1 MAIQV
6 VPYTDD
12 LKERWDTFV
21 LNSNNGTMFHLQ
33 KFFDYHPK
41 GRFKWNHLVFLD
53 KKEIIA
59 VLPGAAMGSTFES
72 PIGASYGSVVTNVI
86 SFATALELVDAFSEY
101 CRDHSIERAL
111 LTPPP
116 FIYQKVISQNMDFAL
131 AYRGFSY
138 DKHYISHSIPLA
150 TKGDFLASFQSTA
163 RRYIHK
169 NLREKTLTVEMN
181 DDYEAFYPILIKN
194 KARHDVKPTHTLN
207 ELLQLKKLLPENLQL
222 FLVYKGSKPI
232 AGSLMFACNQ
242 QVALCFYNMLLY
254 EYEQYNPI
262 HIVMYDVAKWAIERG
277 FSWIDIGVSQDTKA
291 ENPMTPSMNLILFKE
306 RFNSH
311 GILRSTFYK
320 RFI

>member
-6 VPYTDD
+6 VPYTED
-12 LKERWDTFV
+12 LKERWDRFV
-21 LNSNNGTMFHLQ
+21 IQSNNGTIFHLQ
-33 KFFDYHPK
+33 KFLDYHPK
-41 GRFKWNHLVFLD
+41 GRFNWHHLVFLD
-53 KKEIIA
+53 KKEIVG

-72 PIGASYGSVVTNVI
+72 PIGASYGSLVTNVLEF
-86 SFATALELVDAFSEY
+86 SKALDLVDAFSDY
-101 CRDHSIERAL
+101 CRDHSFERAL

-116 FIYQKVISQNMDFAL
+116 FIYQKVISQNLDYAF

-138 DKHYISHSIPLA
+138 DKHYISHSIPLNNP
-150 TKGDFLASFQSTA
+150 DFLSTFQSTA

-169 NLREKTLTVEMN
+169 YLREKTLSVEIN
-181 DDYEAFYPILIKN
+181 NDYESFYPILVNN
-194 KARHDVKPTHTLN
+194 KARHGVKPTHTLE
-207 ELLQLKKLLPENLQL
+207 ELFRLKKLLPEDLVL

-232 AGSLMFACNQ
+232 AGSLMFSCNK

-254 EYEQYNPI
+254 DYEEYNPI
-262 HIVMYDVAKWAIERG
+262 HIVMYEVTKWAIEKG

-291 ENPMTPSMNLILFKE
+291 ENPMTPSMNLIRFKE
-306 RFNSH
+306 KFNSH

>member
-6 VPYTDD
+6 VPYTED
-12 LKERWDTFV
+12 LRERWDSFV
-21 LNSNNGTMFHLQ
+21 MNSNNGTMFHLQ

-41 GRFKWNHLVFLD
+41 GRFNWHHLVFLD
-53 KKEIIA
+53 KKEIVA
-59 VLPGAAMGSTFES
+59 VLPGGAMGSTFES
-72 PIGASYGSVVTNVI
+72 PIGASYGSLVTNVI
-86 SFATALELVDAFSEY
+86 TFATALDLVDAFSDY
-101 CRDHSIERAL
+101 CRERSFERAL

-116 FIYQKVISQNMDFAL
+116 FIYQKVISQNLDYAL

-138 DKHYISHSIPLA
+138 DKHYISHSIPLDA
-150 TKGDFLASFQSTA
+150 KDDILRTFQSTA

-169 NLREKTLTVEMN
+169 YLREKALTVEIN
-181 DDYEAFYPILIKN
+181 DDYEAFYPILVKN
-194 KARHDVKPTHTLN
+194 KERHGVKPTHTLE
-207 ELLQLKKLLPENLQL
+207 ELLRLKKLLPKNLEL

-254 EYEQYNPI
+254 EYEEYNPI
-262 HIVMYDVAKWAIERG
+262 HIVMYEVSKWAIDKG
-277 FSWIDIGVSQDTKA
+277 FKWIDIGVSQDTKA
-291 ENPMTPSMNLILFKE
+291 ENPMTPSMNLIRFKE
-306 RFNSH
+306 KFNSH

>member
-1 MAIQV
+1 MAIDV
-6 VPYTDD
+6 LPYNESSKKQWDD
-12 LKERWDTFV
+12 FV
-21 LNSNNGTMFHLQ
+21 LDSNNGTMFHLQ

-41 GRFKWNHLVFLD
+41 GRFNWHHLVFEE
-53 KKEIIA
+53 KGQIIA

-72 PIGASYGSVVTNVI
+72 PIGASYGSFVTAPI
-86 SFATALELVDAFSEY
+86 EFSKALDIVDAFAEY
-101 CRDHSIERAL
+101 CRSNGFERAL

-116 FIYQKVISQNMDFAL
+116 FIYQKVITQNIDYAL

-138 DKHYISHSIPLA
+138 DKHYISHSIQLA
-150 TKGDFLASFQSTA
+150 PGDFLARFQSTA

-169 NLREKTLTVEMN
+169 YLRESSLTVKIT
-181 DDYEAFYPILIKN
+181 DDYEAFYPILVKN
-194 KARHDVKPTHTLN
+194 KERHGVKPTHTLE
-207 ELLQLKKLLPENLQL
+207 ELLRLKKLLPDNLTL
-222 FLVYKGSKPI
+222 FLVYKGAKPI

-254 EYEQYNPI
+254 EYEEYNPI
-262 HIVMYDVAKWAIERG
+262 HVVMYEVTKWATERG

-291 ENPMTPSMNLILFKE
+291 ENPMTPSMNLIRFKE
-306 RFNSH
+306 KFNAF